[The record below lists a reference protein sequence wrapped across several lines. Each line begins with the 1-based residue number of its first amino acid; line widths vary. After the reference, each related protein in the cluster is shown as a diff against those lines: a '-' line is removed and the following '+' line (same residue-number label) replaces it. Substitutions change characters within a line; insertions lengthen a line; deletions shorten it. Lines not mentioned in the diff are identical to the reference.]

1 MGSLFGL
8 ASLFV
13 VPPQRVLVIFLQF
26 LAMTLPLKKTLFR
39 FILFQGKSRNR
50 EVKTA
55 SQWLVRQQPLIAKR
69 VSVDQDMI
77 LKDV

>member
-1 MGSLFGL
+1 
-8 ASLFV
+8 
-13 VPPQRVLVIFLQF
+13 
-26 LAMTLPLKKTLFR
+26 MTLPLKKTLFR